1 MHVDVQCNEMYITKF
16 FIPEYSYTTDK
27 QTTVQ
32 LETDVNTVNTIASE
46 VKEAELTTMQYKHE
60 VKISQNVDK
69 DVKENIKIT
78 VEQSLLV
85 FNECAGLNPV

>member
-1 MHVDVQCNEMYITKF
+1 MYITKF
-16 FIPEYSYTTDK
+16 FIPEYPYTTDK
-27 QTTVQ
+27 QTTVL

-46 VKEAELTTMQYKHE
+46 VKEAELTTVQYKHE

-78 VEQSLLV
+78 VGQFFSC
-85 FNECAGLNPV
+85 F